1 MNDRRTASVRPFV
14 WSVALAGLATLFGV
28 IAIRFAAQQSVW
40 TDESTQLSG
49 LSLGFLDQL
58 RWLAGRLPQAFTV
71 PLDRMPPLS
80 YWAGSIWA
88 HAFGNSVLAA
98 RYLSVC
104 ISVASVFVLWAVARQ
119 YLERWTALI
128 CVALLALSPNVVVEA
143 AEIRAY
149 AAFLFFSTLLI
160 YSYLKLL
167 AARPAPST
175 LDLWVFALAAA
186 LCSYT
191 HFFGILISAGA
202 LICLLA
208 AYRPVASRMEGLGI
222 VRKAKWP
229 LLFYLVSV
237 VALIPF
243 IISAVKISGG
253 GDVSTAAV
261 TSSLSIRLHDLV
273 KLIYRLFSHQS
284 MLGIPGLSAA
294 ALLAGLTLMVFAAI
308 PGSNPRARQLLLFLL
323 VNLTLVALASLAT
336 SAFHAFSPSYNVWAL
351 PVTALIGAT
360 ALTHRNRNIRLAST
374 VCVGVIVAADC
385 YAAQRLSTAGEVY
398 GHTRSTVVKTAVDS
412 VGPSNAIVLYVNDAP
427 SIYFALMY
435 EYRGSLRQYIATES
449 TVNLIGAPASSPS
462 LRLCELNAGTLL
474 VVTDQQLSA
483 ETLQFQLTHPHAH
496 TQALHALDEFLDT
509 QHAKLAPKW
518 TLASRNEYLAQSA
531 LALAVFKSRE
541 ADVSPSSTNC
551 AAQ

>member
-1 MNDRRTASVRPFV
+1 LDPNPAHGNKQPG
-14 WSVALAGLATLFGV
+14 VALNPA
-28 IAIRFAAQQSVW
+28 
-40 TDESTQLSG
+40 
-49 LSLGFLDQL
+49 
-58 RWLAGRLPQAFTV
+58 
-71 PLDRMPPLS
+71 
-80 YWAGSIWA
+80 
-88 HAFGNSVLAA
+88 
-98 RYLSVC
+98 
-104 ISVASVFVLWAVARQ
+104 
-119 YLERWTALI
+119 
-128 CVALLALSPNVVVEA
+128 
-143 AEIRAY
+143 
-149 AAFLFFSTLLI
+149 
-160 YSYLKLL
+160 
-167 AARPAPST
+167 APSYAPPT
-175 LDLWVFALAAA
+175 RPEYLPAAA
-186 LCSYT
+186 MAT
-191 HFFGILISAGA
+191 I
-202 LICLLA
+202 
-208 AYRPVASRMEGLGI
+208 VSR
-222 VRKAKWP
+222 
-229 LLFYLVSV
+229 S
-237 VALIPF
+237 
-243 IISAVKISGG
+243 S
-253 GDVSTAAV
+253 V
-261 TSSLSIRLHDLV
+261 TSRFFACGELWPIRP
-273 KLIYRLFSHQS
+273 KP
-284 MLGIPGLSAA
+284 GIRGLPDAY
-294 ALLAGLTLMVFAAI
+294 VFAAI

-496 TQALHALDEFLDT
+496 TQALHALGEFLDT